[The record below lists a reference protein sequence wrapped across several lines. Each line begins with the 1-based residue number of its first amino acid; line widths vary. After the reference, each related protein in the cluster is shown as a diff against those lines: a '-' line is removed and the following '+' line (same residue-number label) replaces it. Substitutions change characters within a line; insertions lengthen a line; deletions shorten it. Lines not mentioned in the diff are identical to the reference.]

1 MIKINTL
8 TKEQIDNIPICE
20 INLTR
25 RTLTVL
31 LNTSSRENVDDSE
44 IKTLLDL
51 KNYVIKNY
59 SKLLHIPNVGTKSFN
74 EITQLILHAYP
85 DVILED
91 SRGYYNRTKY
101 TFN

>member
-20 INLTR
+20 IDLTR

-31 LNTSSRENVDDSE
+31 MNTHSRDHIDNSE

-51 KNYVIKNY
+51 KNYVVKNY
-59 SKLLHIPNVGTKSFN
+59 RFLRRIPNVGTKTFN
-74 EITQLILHAYP
+74 EIVSLIKHSYP

-91 SRGYYNRTKY
+91 SIGYYNQKKY

>member
-51 KNYVIKNY
+51 KNYVINFHY
-59 SKLLHIPNVGTKSFN
+59 CHFLLHH
-74 EITQLILHAYP
+74 LI
-85 DVILED
+85 
-91 SRGYYNRTKY
+91 
-101 TFN
+101 

>member
-20 INLTR
+20 IDLTR

-31 LNTSSRENVDDSE
+31 LNTSYRENVDDSE

-51 KNYVIKNY
+51 KNYVIKYY
-59 SKLLHIPNVGTKSFN
+59 SKLLYIPNVGIKSL
-74 EITQLILHAYP
+74 LI
-85 DVILED
+85 
-91 SRGYYNRTKY
+91 
-101 TFN
+101 